1 MLLFS
6 ILFLCGILLLQKL
19 THLPSLY
26 WLAGINTPLIA
37 HYLCFKKFRSY
48 LKFLLPIA
56 LGFSWA
62 LWHAHMQL
70 SWTLPAEL
78 EGKPLQITGMITTI
92 PDREPHH
99 TSFRFLIK
107 KIQYENKIASV
118 NSIVQLSWQT
128 TAQKL
133 HVGDQWQ
140 LTVRL
145 KKIHGLMNPGGF
157 DYETWS
163 FQEGIRASGYVVSGD
178 ILLNSKWYH
187 HPLDRIRE
195 FFSEE
200 IRENLSRSLTSPW
213 ITALAIGERQGI
225 PLADWQVLKNTGT
238 NHLMAIAGLH
248 IGFMAA
254 FVYGAVNWLWRRR
267 PQLIL
272 KIPAQQAGASAAL
285 LMAFIYSAMAGFSIP
300 TQRACLML
308 SLFLM
313 TLLLRRK
320 ILSWQTWGIALFCVL
335 LCNPLSVLTASFWL
349 SFGSVALIIYGM
361 RGRLAP
367 QGLWWKH
374 GRIQSVIALGLIP
387 LSIWLF
393 QQCSLVSFIAN
404 SIAIPCVGFLI
415 VPLVLLGCFLL
426 LFSAKIGGMILYVAN
441 KILALLWMVLAYLA
455 HFSWAS
461 WYEFVPSIW
470 YIVTACVG
478 MVILLLPAG
487 FPGRWLGI
495 IWLLP
500 SLLYKP
506 PAPSLGEVW
515 FTLLDVGQGLSAVV
529 QTKNHLL
536 VFDAGPRLSVNHDMG
551 ENVVVPFLRS
561 LAVTHIDRLVI
572 SHGDNDHIGGAY
584 ALLKEFPTYLV
595 KSSVPEKFLDVPAS
609 YCLRGE
615 TWQWDQVTFEFLYPT
630 PDKLGLDND
639 SSCVLRI
646 TGGRQHILLTGDI
659 EKLAETDLV
668 HFVATD
674 LAADI
679 LVAPHHGSNTSALKE
694 FILTVHPQIVLFPVG
709 YRNPYHFPHPA
720 VLQRYCEL
728 GIVSYDTVQAGA
740 IQFRLSKMTNTSLN
754 PLLYRE
760 NHKHYWKE
768 TNMIP

>member
-1 MLLFS
+1 MFLFS
-6 ILFLCGILLLQKL
+6 ILFLCGILILQKL
-19 THLPSLY
+19 TYLPSLY
-26 WLAGINTPLIA
+26 WLAGINVPIIS
-37 HYLCFKKFRSY
+37 HYLLFKKSRAY
-48 LKFLLPIA
+48 LRFLIPTVF
-56 LGFSWA
+56 GFSWA
-62 LWHAHMQL
+62 LWYAYAQL
-70 SWTLPAEL
+70 SWTLPTEL

-92 PDREPHH
+92 PDIEPHH
-99 TSFRFLIK
+99 TSFKFLIK
-107 KIQYENKIASV
+107 KIQFANKIESV
-118 NSIVQLSWQT
+118 NSTVQLSWQT
-128 TAQKL
+128 TSQKL

-140 LTVRL
+140 FTVRL
-145 KKIHGLMNPGGF
+145 KKIHGVMNPGGF

-163 FQEGIRASGYVVSGD
+163 FQEGIRASGYVVSKKG

-187 HPLDRIRE
+187 RPLDRVRE
-195 FFSEE
+195 FFSEG
-200 IRENLSRSLTSPW
+200 IRENLSRSHTSPW
-213 ITALAIGERQGI
+213 ITALAVGERHGI
-225 PLADWQVLKNTGT
+225 PPDDWQVLRNTGT

-254 FVYGAVNWLWRRR
+254 FVYGIVNWLWRRR

-272 KIPAQQAGASAAL
+272 KIPAQQAGAIAAL

-308 SLFLM
+308 SLFLI
-313 TLLLRRK
+313 TLVLRRK

-367 QGLWWKH
+367 KGLWWKH
-374 GRIQSVIALGLIP
+374 GRIQWVIALGLIP

-393 QQCSLVSFIAN
+393 QQCSLVSFVAN

-426 LFSAKIGGMILYVAN
+426 LFSVKIGGMVLYVAD
-441 KILALLWMVLAYLA
+441 KIVALLWMVLVYLA

-461 WYEFVPSIW
+461 WYELVPSIW

-478 MVILLLPAG
+478 IVILLLPTG
-487 FPGRWLGI
+487 FPGRGIGI

-500 SLLYKP
+500 FMLYKP
-506 PAPSLGEVW
+506 PAPSLGDVW

-536 VFDAGPRLSVNHDMG
+536 VFDAGPRLSDSNDMG
-551 ENVVVPFLRS
+551 ESVVIPFLRS
-561 LAVTHIDRLVI
+561 LVVTHIDRLVI

-584 ALLKEFPTYLV
+584 AILKQIPTYLV
-595 KSSVPEKFLDVPAS
+595 KSSVPEKFFNVPAS

-630 PDKLGLDND
+630 PDKLGLDNN

-646 TGGRQHILLTGDI
+646 TSGRRHILLTGDI
-659 EKLAETDLV
+659 EKLAETDLI
-668 HFVATD
+668 HFAAAD
-674 LAADI
+674 LTADI

-694 FILTVHPQIVLFPVG
+694 FILAVHPQIVLFPVG
-709 YRNPYHFPHPA
+709 YRNRYHFPHPV
-720 VLQRYCEL
+720 VLQKYRDF
-728 GIVSYDTVQAGA
+728 GVVSYDTVQAGA
-740 IQFRLSKMTNTSLN
+740 IQLQLTKMTNIILS
-754 PLLYRE
+754 PMLYRE
-760 NHKHYWKE
+760 SHRHYW
-768 TNMIP
+768 